1 MPSGLR
7 GSERAK
13 GHHRASRPRERRQ
26 GLPRRIGRVGA
37 PGLLTPDAVALL
49 VGEPVAL
56 RRVIDL
62 ALDGFAG
69 DGRAADIAR
78 PPGTAARHR
87 DAAREWKTPI
97 REPLAHGL
105 PQHLGDRPLPP
116 AMRGTPAGW
125 ALRPRCARGLRM
137 RSFRC
142 RRARSPSRSHPM
154 SRDSLTPI
162 WPRKHCARPRSDHRV
177 HIYVPRSVAQRPV
190 ARKKC
195 PTAPRPF
202 VLVVAHH
209 HYGWGRSPARFFC
222 PSRAPLTGECRRRR

>member
-105 PQHLGDRPLPP
+105 PQHLGGQAAAARDAGYPCRL
-116 AMRGTPAGW
+116 GTPAAMREGSPN
-125 ALRPRCARGLRM
+125 ALVPMPPGAKPEPQP
-137 RSFRC
+137 FDV
-142 RRARSPSRSHPM
+142 RRFAH
-154 SRDSLTPI
+154 TI

>member
-105 PQHLGDRPLPP
+105 PQHLGGQAAAARDAGYPCRL
-116 AMRGTPAGW
+116 GTPAAMREGSPNALVPMPPGAKPEPQPSDVTRFAHTDLATQALCPSAERPPCPHLRA
-125 ALRPRCARGLRM
+125 ALRRATTGGPEEMSDRTAPFCP
-137 RSFRC
+137 C
-142 RRARSPSRSHPM
+142 RRASP
-154 SRDSLTPI
+154 L
-162 WPRKHCARPRSDHRV
+162 
-177 HIYVPRSVAQRPV
+177 
-190 ARKKC
+190 
-195 PTAPRPF
+195 
-202 VLVVAHH
+202 
-209 HYGWGRSPARFFC
+209 
-222 PSRAPLTGECRRRR
+222 